1 MSKLRIFKFRKFKSD
16 FPRGKRVEN
25 FLMEKPSPPLRNL
38 VIFSKKMMKKT
49 MISAAKT
56 LEKFKNIESPKMVL
70 KELSSFSQEKLAIIL
85 KQMSPLGSRVGL
97 TNYN

>member
-1 MSKLRIFKFRKFKSD
+1 
-16 FPRGKRVEN
+16 
-25 FLMEKPSPPLRNL
+25 
-38 VIFSKKMMKKT
+38 

-56 LEKFKNIESPKMVL
+56 LEKFKNIESPTMVL
-70 KELSSFSQEKLAIIL
+70 KELSSFSQEKLTIIL